1 MHLFQHLVRVGH
13 LGWQLPTA
21 GEFDE
26 TQQFGAITK
35 LVFDWEQWSPAQKV
49 PPQHE
54 LPVSRIEASPLFI
67 AQIFIVFIHA
77 S

>member
-49 PPQHE
+49 PP
-54 LPVSRIEASPLFI
+54 
-67 AQIFIVFIHA
+67 
-77 S
+77 